1 MWATFS
7 SPFFRRGA
15 VGFAVDMAAVYFEK
29 HVSRSAAELAYFLIL
44 TFFPILICLNAFL
57 SLLHLDLAQ
66 MLQGMETFLPG
77 GVAAILTDYV
87 GYITTNESTALL
99 IAGVL
104 TAVFFAAAAVR
115 GLMNLMEDIYGSATF
130 HGLRRMAASF
140 VISILLLVTIYASV
154 AVVMTGNWFFHLIE
168 DVFHLENIV
177 ERFGTFQWMKYLV
190 LLGLLFVVVL
200 LLYRASAPLDRPRPP
215 VLAGAALASAALAA
229 ASLLFSWFIGL
240 SARYSMVYGSLASV
254 MILLVWLYLCGNILI
269 LGNVFNY
276 VRFVRRGGR
285 AAD

>member
-7 SPFFRRGA
+7 KPFFRRGP
-15 VGFAVDMAAVYFEK
+15 VGFVVDMATVYFEK

-57 SLLHLDLAQ
+57 GLLHLDLAQ
-66 MLQGMETFLPG
+66 MLQGADMFLPK
-77 GVAAILTDYV
+77 GVVAILTDYV

-99 IAGVL
+99 IAGIL
-104 TAVFFAAAAVR
+104 TTVFFAAAAVR

-168 DVFHLENIV
+168 EVFHLENIV
-177 ERFGTFQWMKYLV
+177 ERFGTFQWVKYLI

-215 VLAGAALASAALAA
+215 VFTGALLASVALAA
-229 ASLLFSWFIGL
+229 ASILFSWFIGL
-240 SARYSMVYGSLASV
+240 STKYSMVYGSLASV
-254 MILLVWLYLCGNILI
+254 IILLVWLYLCGNILI

-276 VRFVRRGGR
+276 VRFVRRR
-285 AAD
+285 ESRK